1 MRFRI
6 SNLCAS
12 IYVVKMPEPSA
23 FGRRLKAVREA
34 RGWTQDELSG
44 RASLPSSVIS
54 HFETGVRGKPSAD
67 NLVKLANALSVSV
80 DFLLGRTELP
90 EVSDER
96 VVALLRSLSTAPA
109 EQYEGFVDWAQWF
122 VRRGKE
128 KTDEPPTSDDP
139 EGGDEPPR

>member
-1 MRFRI
+1 
-6 SNLCAS
+6 
-12 IYVVKMPEPSA
+12 MPEPSV
-23 FGRRLKAVREA
+23 FGQRLRAVREA
-34 RGWTQDELSG
+34 RGWTQDELAE
-44 RASLPSSVIS
+44 RANLSSSVIS

-96 VVALLRSLSTAPA
+96 VAGLLRSLSTASG

-128 KTDEPPTSDDP
+128 KTDEPPASDDP
-139 EGGDEPPR
+139 ESGHEPPR